1 MRFAPFPLNN
11 PRSRWALWL
20 VCVLTALVG
29 VVDLL
34 AAVLPALPERLRLLE
49 ELFPLEVRTGARVFG
64 AFASFL
70 LFNLAFALRRR
81 KRQAWLIAC
90 CLLVVSII
98 SHLIFGLNVEESLA
112 SGVLL
117 LLLLWMRPLFNAA
130 SDRPSVMQGCLTLL
144 FALLFTLAYG
154 TVGFYLLDSH
164 YSVHFDWLQALGQTL
179 AMFFTENDAGLIP
192 ITHHGRRFA
201 ESIHLIGVLS
211 LAYGMVMMLRPVL
224 LQPGATLPE
233 KRDAKKVV
241 ANHAKASLAA
251 LTLLPDKTLFFSPS
265 RCSMLAYGVFGR
277 SAVVLGDPIGPADE
291 LRLMVSSFREDCLEK
306 DWRPAFY
313 QTLPDH
319 LDLYESLG
327 FRSIKIGEEGVV
339 DLSVFTLRGKAAGP
353 LRTPINKLQ
362 KLGHT
367 VEFHKAPLKDSLLA
381 ELQPVSR
388 QWLQR
393 MKGAEK
399 KFSLGWFDRDYLRGT
414 EVALV
419 RTPEGSVSAFANL
432 LVGVRSGEVA
442 IDLMRCCTTL
452 EPGTMDVLFTS
463 LLQHYKE
470 EGFLRF
476 SLGLSALSGLGDDQE
491 SPRLEKAL
499 SKLATHLD
507 RYYGFR
513 GLHRYKA
520 KFRPIWEP
528 RYLVYPGLSALPD
541 VVIAL
546 MRLDSGDRLLDY
558 VRPGWSSPSEVIHSA
573 MAWLTVSGSSAMSRW
588 PRLRK

>member
-1 MRFAPFPLNN
+1 MTLVPHVLRG
-11 PRSRWALWL
+11 RHGRWALRL

-34 AAVLPALPERLRLLE
+34 AAVLPALPERLRVLE
-49 ELFPLEVRTGARVFG
+49 DLFPLDVRTGARVFG

-81 KRQAWLIAC
+81 KRQAWLIT
-90 CLLVVSII
+90 CLLLVASII
-98 SHLIFGLNVEESLA
+98 SHLLTGLNVEEGLA
-112 SGVLL
+112 SGALL
-117 LLLLWMRPLFNAA
+117 LLLLWMRPLFTAA
-130 SDRPSVMQGCLTLL
+130 SDRPSVQQGALTLL
-144 FALLFTLAYG
+144 LAVVFTLAYG

-164 YSVHFDWLQALGQTL
+164 YSVNFDWLQALGQTL

-201 ESIHLIGVLS
+201 ESIHLIGALT
-211 LAYGMVMMLRPVL
+211 LAYAMVMMLRPVL
-224 LQPGATLPE
+224 LEPGTTGAEKQAAT
-233 KRDAKKVV
+233 RVV
-241 ANHAKASLAA
+241 ASHAKASLAA
-251 LTLLPDKTLFFSPS
+251 LTLLPDKTLFFSAS
-265 RCSMLAYGVFGR
+265 RRSMLAFGVFGR
-277 SAVVLGDPIGPADE
+277 AAVVLGDPIGPADE
-291 LRLMVSSFREDCLEK
+291 NPAMVASFRDHCLTN

-319 LDLYESLG
+319 LELYEALG
-327 FRSIKIGEEGVV
+327 FRSVKIGEEGIV
-339 DLSVFTLRGKAAGP
+339 DLTAFTLSGKAAGP

-362 KLGHT
+362 KLGHR
-367 VEFHKAPLKDSLLA
+367 VEFHQAPLQESLLD
-381 ELQPVSR
+381 ELEPVSR

-399 KFSLGWFDRDYLRGT
+399 KFSLGWFDHDYLRGT

-419 RTPEGSVSAFANL
+419 RTPEGAVSAFANL
-432 LVGVRSGEVA
+432 LVGVRPDEVA

-463 LLQHYKE
+463 LLQHYKQA
-470 EGFLRF
+470 GFRRF
-476 SLGLSALSGLGDDQE
+476 SLGLSALSGLGEHQE
-491 SPRLEKAL
+491 SPRLEKAM
-499 SKLATHLD
+499 SKLADHLD
-507 RYYGFR
+507 RFYGFR

-528 RYLVYPGLSALPD
+528 RYLVYPSLAALPD

-558 VRPGWSSPSEVIHSA
+558 VRPGWSSPSAAIQSA
-573 MAWLTVSGSSAMSRW
+573 MSWLTVSGSSAMSRW
-588 PRLRK
+588 PQLRK